1 MQQFAAM
8 VRYRSPKEET
18 MTTRMISLLNRHF
31 QLDLSNHD
39 LTFEDPFVPDEKDIL
54 RNSCCWV
61 LPSHD
66 RVRVAPGAF
75 YYDRLNLSNTMAG
88 PPIVVSAFLNECLST
103 GQIAVRLSQRYGVE
117 LSAKDVVDEQVFVEC
132 LPKVIELKAK
142 QTSMVWMGS
151 VQVILD
157 TVKDLG
163 PIPRF
168 PTFLDI
174 NPPGT
179 DVKKKA
185 AAVYS
190 WDFDLSGTA
199 LENVL
204 SVVRSG
210 QPFVDSF
217 TDDLSQLS
225 NDPWV
230 YKEQPAPFN
239 LYGSY
244 VLHNGSNSAQDVR
257 ERFAGN
263 PHHNYVVAVLLS
275 HFCTNLSGV
284 LLLGYGN

>member
-1 MQQFAAM
+1 
-8 VRYRSPKEET
+8 

-31 QLDLSNHD
+31 QLALSDSDLA
-39 LTFEDPFVPDEKDIL
+39 FEDPFVPNEKGVL

-61 LPSHD
+61 IPSRD
-66 RVRVAPGAF
+66 SVQLAPGAF
-75 YYDRLNLSNTMAG
+75 YYDRLNLSNALAG
-88 PPIVVSAFLNECLST
+88 PPIVVPAYLNESLSS
-103 GQIAVRLSQRYGVE
+103 GQIAVRLSQRYGME
-117 LSAKDVVDEQVFVEC
+117 LSARDVEDCLVVVDT

-142 QTSMVWMGS
+142 PTSLVWIGA

-163 PIPRF
+163 RIPHF
-168 PTFLDI
+168 PSFLDI

-179 DVKKKA
+179 DIKKKA

-225 NDPWV
+225 NDPWC
-230 YKEQPAPFN
+230 YKEDPAPFN

-263 PHHNYVVAVLLS
+263 PYHNYVVAVLLS

-284 LLLGYGN
+284 LMLGYGN